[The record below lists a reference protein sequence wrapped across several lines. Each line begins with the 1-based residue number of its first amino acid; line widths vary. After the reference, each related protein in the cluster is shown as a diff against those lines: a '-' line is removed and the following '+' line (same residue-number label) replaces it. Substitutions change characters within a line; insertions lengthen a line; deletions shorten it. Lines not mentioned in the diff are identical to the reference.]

1 MPKTSFQFLPSER
14 TQKMQ
19 ELAKRARLSLS
30 RFANSDVQ
38 YDAVGLQLLDEWID
52 RHIRQFPKPNQR
64 IQTIW
69 GAFLGEV
76 FRERFNGAWALDK
89 SQRKP
94 RLGVL
99 CPREHSGLL
108 FIPVMEQVQH
118 RVQDGMQASL
128 TLYYTM
134 KGIELKS

>member
-1 MPKTSFQFLPSER
+1 
-14 TQKMQ
+14 MQ
-19 ELAKRARLSLS
+19 ELAKRARMSLK
-30 RFANSDVQ
+30 RFANNDIA

-52 RHIRQFPKPNQR
+52 RHVRQFPRPNQR
-64 IQTIW
+64 IQMIW

-99 CPREHSGLL
+99 CPREPEGLL
-108 FIPVMEQVQH
+108 FIPVMEQVQN
-118 RVQDGMQASL
+118 RIQEGMQASL
-128 TLYYTM
+128 AFYYTM
-134 KGIELKS
+134 KGIELKGG